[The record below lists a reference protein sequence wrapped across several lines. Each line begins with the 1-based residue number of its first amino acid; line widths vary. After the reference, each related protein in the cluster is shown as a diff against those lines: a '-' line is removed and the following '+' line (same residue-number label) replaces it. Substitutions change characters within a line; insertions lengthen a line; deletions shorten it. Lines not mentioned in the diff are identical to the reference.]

1 MYMTL
6 FILIKHSLVMKE
18 RRGFPSPRKTIRS
31 KSKSNKV
38 AKSRKVTP
46 DCVGN
51 NFYIYLL
58 ANNNILCKTQHKNM
72 NLNEVCAYEIGIKM

>member
-51 NFYIYLL
+51 NFLYLFTG
-58 ANNNILCKTQHKNM
+58 KQQHFMQN
-72 NLNEVCAYEIGIKM
+72 AT